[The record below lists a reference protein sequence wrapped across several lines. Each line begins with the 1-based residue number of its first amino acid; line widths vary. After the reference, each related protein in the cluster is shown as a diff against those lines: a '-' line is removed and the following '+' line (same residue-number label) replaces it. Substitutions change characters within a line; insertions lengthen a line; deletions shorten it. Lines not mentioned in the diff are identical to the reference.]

1 MADWSC
7 SVDLFVMYSIG
18 TYWEAHKF
26 NAAEAIDELGRL
38 GAWLRGISN
47 FADWSITGEKPSR
60 KI

>member
-1 MADWSC
+1 MH
-7 SVDLFVMYSIG
+7 SIG
-18 TYWEAHKF
+18 TYWEANKF

-47 FADWSITGEKPSR
+47 FADWSITAGEKPSR